1 MLKIK
6 KGLAVLLALTIVFSF
21 TTALAADKPLRYT
34 SPSGNYTAEKF
45 SHPDTG
51 VGEVDGIIEY
61 DSGVNDRGQNYSWSA
76 VGYGD
81 YMYVGTCYAAIA
93 TTINIMAKQSGMDP
107 DVFKAGIDAL
117 FNGTLYIWE
126 IKKTI
131 PPVRSVVF

>member
-93 TTINIMAKQSGMDP
+93 TTINNYGQAKR
-107 DVFKAGIDAL
+107 
-117 FNGTLYIWE
+117 NG
-126 IKKTI
+126 
-131 PPVRSVVF
+131 S

>member
-81 YMYVGTCYAAIA
+81 ICMLAHA
-93 TTINIMAKQSGMDP
+93 MLQSP
-107 DVFKAGIDAL
+107 QRLILWPSKAEWILMCSRPELTL
-117 FNGTLYIWE
+117 FLMERSIWE